1 MKIEGIEI
9 SGYRSVDDLKLELSN
24 VTVLVGA
31 NGCGKSNIYQSIN
44 LIAAAATGQFAR
56 RIAEEGG
63 MQSILW
69 AGDRKKNEKP
79 RVRLAVSFEELR
91 YSIEFGLI
99 PASERMKGYK
109 PPEGEQ
115 DPELSIFKRDPDI
128 KEETVEID
136 SGRKMVALLKRKRTA
151 IVAKNMDGRD
161 QNYPDALAESESVLS
176 ELREPQKFPE
186 LTSLRSEFLRWRF
199 YHDFRTDLQSPI
211 REPQLGTLTP
221 ILSSDGRDLAATIAT
236 IRAIGNRQKL
246 DSSISDAFPH
256 SALDIEEEDGI
267 LDMFMSFP
275 GVFRKLSAREVSDG
289 TLQYLCILAALL
301 TPRPAPFMVLN
312 EPETSIHPDLFKPM
326 SELILLAS
334 KNSQI
339 LLTTH
344 SRDLARFLGEKKNTK
359 IIELE
364 KVDGATCMKGVRKP
378 ITEDQRNR
386 GFLGSDFSADDSGD
400 EADEE

>member
-1 MKIEGIEI
+1 MNIQEIEI
-9 SGYRSVDDLKLELSN
+9 SGYRSIDDLKLELSN

-44 LIAAAATGQFAR
+44 LIASAATGQFAR

-79 RVRLAVSFEELR
+79 RVRLAVAFEELR

-99 PASERMKGYK
+99 PASERMKGF
-109 PPEGEQ
+109 EGE
-115 DPELSIFKRDPDI
+115 PELSIFKRDPDI

-136 SGRKMVALLKRKRTA
+136 SGRKMVALLKRKRTS

-199 YHDFRTDLQSPI
+199 YHDFRTDLHSPI

-221 ILSSDGRDLAATIAT
+221 ILSHDGRDLAATIAT
-236 IRAIGNRQKL
+236 IRAIGNAPRL
-246 DSSISDAFPH
+246 NSAIDDAFPDVV
-256 SALDIEEEDGI
+256 LDVKEEDGI
-267 LDMFMSFP
+267 LDMFMEFP
-275 GVFRKLSAREVSDG
+275 GIFRAMSAREFSDG

-326 SELILLAS
+326 SELILMAS

-344 SRDLARFLGEKKNTK
+344 SRDLARYLGEKKGTK

-364 KVDGATCMKGVRKP
+364 KVDGATCVKGTRKP
-378 ITEDQRNR
+378 KTEDQRNR
-386 GFLGSDFSADDSGD
+386 GFLGPAVGVDDSEDADDSED
-400 EADEE
+400 DEE

>member
-1 MKIEGIEI
+1 MNIQEIEI
-9 SGYRSVDDLKLELSN
+9 SGYRSIDDLKLELSN

-44 LIAAAATGQFAR
+44 LIASAATGQFAR

-69 AGDRKKNEKP
+69 AGGRKKNEKP
-79 RVRLAVSFEELR
+79 RVRLAVSFDELK
-91 YSIEFGLI
+91 YSMEFGLI
-99 PASERMKGYK
+99 PISERM
-109 PPEGEQ
+109 EG
-115 DPELSIFKRDPDI
+115 LVVFKRDPDI
-128 KEETVEID
+128 KEESVEID
-136 SGRKMVALLKRKRTA
+136 SGRKMVTLLKRKRSSIT
-151 IVAKNMDGRD
+151 AKNMDGRD
-161 QNYPDALAESESVLS
+161 QSYPDVIAESESVLS

-186 LTSLRSEFLRWRF
+186 LSSLRAEFLKWRF
-199 YHDFRTDLQSPI
+199 YHDFRTDLHSPI

-221 ILSSDGRDLAATIAT
+221 ILSHDGRDLAATIAT
-236 IRAIGNRQKL
+236 IRVIGNAQRL
-246 DSSISDAFPH
+246 EGAIDDAFPD
-256 SALDIEEEDGI
+256 STLKITETDGI
-267 LDMFMSFP
+267 LDMAMSFP
-275 GVFRKLSAREVSDG
+275 GVFRELNAREFSDG

-326 SELILLAS
+326 AELILLAS

-344 SRDLARFLGEKKNTK
+344 SKDLARYLGGNKDVK

-364 KVDGATCMKGVRKP
+364 KVEGSTCVRGTRQPK
-378 ITEDQRNR
+378 TEEQKKR
-386 GFLGSDFSADDSGD
+386 GFLGDEGGFEDDDEGD
-400 EADEE
+400 EDE

>member
-1 MKIEGIEI
+1 MNIQEIEI

-24 VTVLVGA
+24 VTVLVGP
-31 NGCGKSNIYQSIN
+31 NGCGKSNIYQSVN

-69 AGDRKKNEKP
+69 AGGRRKNEKP
-79 RVRLAVSFEELR
+79 RVSLSLSIDELR
-91 YSIEFGLI
+91 YSLEFGLI
-99 PASERMKGYK
+99 PISERAG
-109 PPEGEQ
+109 GL
-115 DPELSIFKRDPDI
+115 DIFRRDPDI
-128 KEETVEID
+128 KLETVEID
-136 SGRKMVALLKRKRTA
+136 SGRKMVTLLTRKRSA
-151 IVAKNMDGRD
+151 ITAKNMDGRD
-161 QNYPDALAESESVLS
+161 QSYPDAVANSESVLS

-186 LTSLRSEFLRWRF
+186 LTTLRAEFLKWRF

-221 ILSSDGRDLAATIAT
+221 ILSHDGHDLAATIAT
-236 IRAIGNRQKL
+236 IRTIGDGARLDSAIG
-246 DSSISDAFPH
+246 DAFPD
-256 SALDIEEEDGI
+256 SKLQITESDGV

-275 GVFRKLSAREVSDG
+275 GVYRNLSAREFSDG

-301 TPRPAPFMVLN
+301 TPRPAPFLVLN
-312 EPETSIHPDLFKPM
+312 EPETSIHSDLFKSM
-326 SELILLAS
+326 AELVMRAS

-344 SRDLARFLGEKKNTK
+344 SRDLAAYLTGRSGVT

-364 KVDGATCMKGVRKP
+364 KVDGATCVRGTRTPK
-378 ITEDQRNR
+378 TEEQKSK
-386 GFLGSDFSADDSGD
+386 GFLGAKGEFEDDDNNDG
-400 EADEE
+400 EEDD

>member
-1 MKIEGIEI
+1 MKIQEIEI
-9 SGYRSVDDLKLELSN
+9 SGYRSIDDLKLELNN

-69 AGDRKKNEKP
+69 AGERKKNEKP
-79 RVRLAVSFEELR
+79 RVGLSVSIDELK
-91 YSIEFGLI
+91 YSLEFGLI
-99 PASERMKGYK
+99 PISERLG
-109 PPEGEQ
+109 GL
-115 DPELSIFKRDPDI
+115 DVFRRDPDI
-128 KEETVEID
+128 KLESVEID
-136 SGRKMVALLKRKRTA
+136 SGRKMVTLLKRKRSSIT
-151 IVAKNMDGRD
+151 AKNMDGRD
-161 QNYPDALAESESVLS
+161 QNYPDAVAVSESVLS

-186 LTSLRSEFLRWRF
+186 LTTLRAEFLKWRF

-221 ILSSDGRDLAATIAT
+221 ILSHDGRDLAATIAT
-236 IRAIGNRQKL
+236 IRTIGDGAKL
-246 DSSISDAFPH
+246 DNAIDDAFP
-256 SALDIEEEDGI
+256 SSKLKISENDGI
-267 LDMFMSFP
+267 LDMSMSFP
-275 GVFRKLSAREVSDG
+275 GVYRDLSAREFSDG

-312 EPETSIHPDLFKPM
+312 EPETSIHSDLFQSM
-326 SELILLAS
+326 AELIMLAS

-344 SRDLARFLGEKKNTK
+344 AKDLAGYLAGKKGVSV
-359 IIELE
+359 IELE
-364 KVDGATCMKGVRKP
+364 KIDGATCVRGTRKP
-378 ITEDQRNR
+378 KTEDQKRK
-386 GFLGSDFSADDSGD
+386 GYLGD
-400 EADEE
+400 EGGFEEHEENDDEDDE